1 VIEYSLT
8 PDDLV
13 AYASWRAQ
21 AAGEEDAQ
29 VRRYRLTGAWLAGA
43 VAYLV
48 VFAISTLPLL
58 LAGQLP
64 LAGFTEL
71 LDIAVG
77 LAVGWWEW
85 RHGRLGAW
93 LLLRRYRTKARV
105 SLEKSGAARRI
116 TLDADGL
123 TVAAGERAAHVPWA
137 QVTGLAETADHLF
150 ILTGDTAAHVVPKRV
165 APDAVAA
172 LAAEIRSHLVSG

>member
-1 VIEYSLT
+1 MIEYTLT

-13 AYASWRAQ
+13 AYASWRAV
-21 AAGEEDAQ
+21 ARGEEDAQ
-29 VRRYRLTGAWLAGA
+29 SRRYRLTGAWLAGA
-43 VAYLV
+43 LAYLV

-64 LAGFTEL
+64 LAGLTEL

-85 RHGRLGAW
+85 QRGRLGAW

-105 SLEKSGAARRI
+105 SLEKSGADRRLD
-116 TLDADGL
+116 LDADGL
-123 TVAAGERAAHVPWA
+123 TVTAGTRAAHVAWA
-137 QVTGLAETADHLF
+137 QVSGLAETPDHLF

-165 APDAVAA
+165 GPDVVAE
-172 LAAEIRSHLVSG
+172 LASAIRAHLAG